1 MKIRDATSVALTQS
15 IRLSAMSPVSP
26 LKLNRI
32 AKLIIPVK
40 RHGLRFTL
48 IKLFCLSEG
57 GSFELDLKR
66 SDRYVTQTRARVSR
80 CIASLC
86 MPAPDY
92 T

>member
-1 MKIRDATSVALTQS
+1 M
-15 IRLSAMSPVSP
+15 SAGIS

-40 RHGLRFTL
+40 RHGLRDITL

-66 SDRYVTQTRARVSR
+66 SGRYDACSIERVTQTRARVDVARLYAGSR
-80 CIASLC
+80 L
-86 MPAPDY
+86 Y
-92 T
+92 LTNT